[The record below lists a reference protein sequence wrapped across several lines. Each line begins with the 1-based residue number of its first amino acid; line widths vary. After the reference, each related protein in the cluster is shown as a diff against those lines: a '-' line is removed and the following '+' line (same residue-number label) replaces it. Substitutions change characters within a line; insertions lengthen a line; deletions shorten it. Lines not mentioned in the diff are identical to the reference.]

1 MNFLKEYNIQIRSKE
16 FGNPIHFVF
25 KNNFIYTFEE
35 KYIDNG
41 IISYCIIGNKRFNIN
56 DLINNINKTLYKNK
70 LGFLLNKNNKKN
82 TLLNINK
89 IFNNYTQEHELARII
104 TNFVK

>member
-1 MNFLKEYNIQIRSKE
+1 MNFLKAYNIQIRSKE

-25 KNNFIYTFEE
+25 KNNYIYTFEE
-35 KYIDNG
+35 KDIDNG
-41 IISYCIIGNKRFNIN
+41 IISYNLIGNKRFNIN
-56 DLINNINKTLYKNK
+56 DLIKDVNKTLYKNK

-82 TLLNINK
+82 TLFNINK
-89 IFNNYTQEHELARII
+89 ILNNYTHEQELDKII